1 MLGRIEC
8 VLLKSMPTHDSPPR
22 QEQRDKLFDRW
33 IAIEKLLEFARW
45 GLFKMF
51 FLYQKDIR
59 HLVDLI
65 YIKRDF

>member
-1 MLGRIEC
+1 MC
-8 VLLKSMPTHDSPPR
+8 SAKVNADAYDSPPR